1 MAKILI
7 VDDSRMVRRF
17 YTSIL
22 SSIGHQIC
30 EAEDGY
36 LALEMLLSSDSGD
49 NFNLVITDI
58 NMPRMDGF
66 TFIAEIRNTPGYI
79 EMPIIIIT
87 SQENEC
93 DMQEGLRLGA
103 NLYFIKPADPEN
115 LVHAVRKLL
124 EVTEKREIKP

>member
-7 VDDSRMVRRF
+7 VDDSRMVRKF

-36 LALEMLLSSDSGD
+36 LALEMMLSSDNGD
-49 NFNLVITDI
+49 NFDLVITDI

-66 TFIAEIRNTPGYI
+66 TFIAEIRNTPGYMEI
-79 EMPIIIIT
+79 PILIIT
-87 SQENEC
+87 SQEHEC
-93 DMQEGLRLGA
+93 DVQEGLRLGA
-103 NLYFIKPADPEN
+103 NLYFIKPTDPEN
-115 LVHAVRKLL
+115 LVHSVGILL
-124 EVTEKREIKP
+124 KGTGKRGE